1 MRRLIPIALAGLAL
15 ATCVVLPL
23 ACSPL
28 SSEPPVPSHSMVVQP
43 SVPVVRVRLLE
54 GQSAVAVRATTP
66 PVFRVNQA
74 IVNLTLPP
82 SGAQVTLE
90 PTGWRIGNAVVG
102 AGELTIEPAVVGS
115 VSINNAAYRGTYRLV
130 ANGGKIDVINDVTI
144 DDYLKGVVAK
154 EMLANWHPEAYK
166 AQAIIARTYALYEKG
181 TVQPGRSWDLYP
193 DERSQV
199 YGGIAGETAKA
210 VEAVE
215 ATRGVVVAYGNPG
228 TEKIFKAYFS
238 SCCGGIGQNPADAIN
253 EPYHPAL
260 HEQAVGDLCK
270 ASPRFTWGPITLSRT
285 EITRRIKLWGKRNGR
300 AEERITR
307 VMRIDKTHQNSK
319 GRPVRYMI
327 SDVSGTKYSLS
338 GEELRWAL
346 NTDAPKDSYVYSSWI
361 EPSPPRDESITI
373 SGHGFGHGIG
383 MCQWCSQ
390 TRALQGMRHEQIV
403 TLSYPGSVIVR
414 NAY

>member
-1 MRRLIPIALAGLAL
+1 MRRFLTLAL
-15 ATCVVLPL
+15 IVCLLHHVGCNPRPDAQEQPES
-23 ACSPL
+23 AAK
-28 SSEPPVPSHSMVVQP
+28 PVAPG
-43 SVPVVRVRLLE
+43 VPVVRVRLLE
-54 GQSAVAVRATTP
+54 GQTAVTLRANQPSVVKINGNLVNLSLPTSAV
-66 PVFRVNQA
+66 
-74 IVNLTLPP
+74 
-82 SGAQVTLE
+82 QVSLE
-90 PTGWRIGNAVVG
+90 PTGWRIGNAGVG
-102 AGELTIEPAVVGS
+102 AGELTIQPAVVGS
-115 VSINNAAYRGTYRLV
+115 VSVNNAAYRGQYRFV
-130 ANGGKIDVINDVTI
+130 SANGKIDVINDVTI

-154 EMLANWHPEAYK
+154 EMLAGWHPEAYK

-199 YGGIAGETAKA
+199 YGGLAGETAKS
-210 VEAVE
+210 VDAVE

-228 TEKIFKAYFS
+228 AEKIFKAYFS

-260 HEQAVGDLCK
+260 HEQSVGDLCK
-270 ASPRFTWGPITLSRT
+270 ASPRFTWGPITITRT

-300 AEERITR
+300 SEERITR
-307 VMRIDKTHQNSK
+307 VMRIDKSHQNSK

-327 SDVSGTKYSLS
+327 TDVSGTKYSLS

-361 EPSPPRDESITI
+361 EPAEPKDESIVI
-373 SGHGFGHGIG
+373 RGHGFGHGIG
-383 MCQWCSQ
+383 MCQWCTQ
-390 TRALQGMRHEQIV
+390 TRALKGVGHEEIV
-403 TLSYPGSVIVR
+403 RLSYPGSVIVK